1 MEYNDKGNKKLP
13 TSKLQKYGS
22 EEKSVLN
29 KNKQIKQFPEWK
41 VKNKEYK
48 KELQAFLDKADNIEN
63 EDLKNDIICQM
74 LKCDKILTKIAV
86 EKIDEISIKKS

>member
-1 MEYNDKGNKKLP
+1 MLS
-13 TSKLQKYGS
+13 TSKEITKYGN
-22 EEKSVLN
+22 EEKSILN
-29 KNKQIKQFPEWK
+29 KKKQIEQFPEWK
-41 VKNKEYK
+41 IKNKEYK

-74 LKCDKILTKIAV
+74 LKCDKVLTKMAM